1 MKHRD
6 ISLFTVPLVFT
17 ALIILAAWLLFGHIS
32 RFESSYRTQAIRDI
46 KIETKLLTQIIS
58 PMLENNLLEEA
69 QQYIQKFSD
78 EHLRITLI
86 DSNGNVLADTSEPNE
101 ILDNHLDRP
110 EIQDALQK
118 NPKVNFRYSSSLNQY
133 LIYYAES
140 FQTHHPQ
147 RTWILR
153 VAVVGQE
160 IEKIIIIARQN
171 ILFALLFGAALVAL
185 LILYIIF
192 RIRTPL
198 VKLQESANRIA
209 CGDLEAQIP
218 IPSAGIIKEL
228 AITIRNMKE
237 QLKEQIDQVRAEKNE
252 RELLFNSMSEAVLL
266 VGSDG
271 EVVSRNKAAEN
282 LFSIPSST
290 SQFNINRGGSPELI
304 RLIHKAFSENSTI
317 EQEIEIPSSLIEKH
331 LFIKGRLLEK
341 EGRTWLLLA
350 IADLTN
356 LRKLESFRIDFIANV
371 SHEIKTPLSSIL
383 SAVESLEDG
392 ALSKPEIS
400 ARFLQILSQQAKR
413 LNFLVQDIL
422 SLAALERRQVSDE
435 KCLLPTQID
444 SVILSAINLCSE
456 QATKASI
463 ELKLI
468 QNESLLVRCDPD
480 LLEQA
485 IVNLISNA
493 IRYSGSP
500 TIEIALSRQS
510 SQALISVRD
519 YGIGISGEHIPRIF
533 ERFYR
538 VHKERSRQ
546 LGGTG
551 LGLAIVKHIVQLHGG
566 TVTLESTPRQ
576 GCLFK
581 ILLPLYQ
588 P

>member
-17 ALIILAAWLLFGHIS
+17 ALIILAAWLLFGQIS

-46 KIETKLLTQIIS
+46 KIETKLLTQIIF

-290 SQFNINRGGSPELI
+290 SQFNIN
-304 RLIHKAFSENSTI
+304 
-317 EQEIEIPSSLIEKH
+317 Q
-331 LFIKGRLLEK
+331 
-341 EGRTWLLLA
+341 
-350 IADLTN
+350 
-356 LRKLESFRIDFIANV
+356 
-371 SHEIKTPLSSIL
+371 
-383 SAVESLEDG
+383 
-392 ALSKPEIS
+392 
-400 ARFLQILSQQAKR
+400 
-413 LNFLVQDIL
+413 
-422 SLAALERRQVSDE
+422 
-435 KCLLPTQID
+435 
-444 SVILSAINLCSE
+444 
-456 QATKASI
+456 
-463 ELKLI
+463 
-468 QNESLLVRCDPD
+468 
-480 LLEQA
+480 
-485 IVNLISNA
+485 
-493 IRYSGSP
+493 Y
-500 TIEIALSRQS
+500 
-510 SQALISVRD
+510 
-519 YGIGISGEHIPRIF
+519 
-533 ERFYR
+533 
-538 VHKERSRQ
+538 
-546 LGGTG
+546 
-551 LGLAIVKHIVQLHGG
+551 
-566 TVTLESTPRQ
+566 
-576 GCLFK
+576 
-581 ILLPLYQ
+581 
-588 P
+588 